1 MIDSA
6 NFLSETKTGL
16 ISNDNTDASDLAG
29 VAAAAS
35 ARGIDAVSCA
45 SSDVATLW
53 PWVES
58 TPIGIYARIATD
70 GDVSG
75 IAVAIN
81 TAFKHGAAAAQILLT
96 RDNFDSFIDG
106 IRPIRDDLFFNKEL
120 VLGVNVA
127 DVETNRWPHI
137 LTRAA
142 EIRADNLMLGAGG
155 DLPDFVG
162 RIYGMLDTWGDVFTG
177 GVQIAFDNDFVRM
190 EQTWRLMQKMRPELA
205 SRARF
210 FIGI

>member
-29 VAAAAS
+29 VVSAAS
-35 ARGIDAVSCA
+35 ARGIDAVSCVA
-45 SSDVATLW
+45 TDVATLW

-58 TPIGIYARIATD
+58 TPIRIYARIAPD

-75 IAVAIN
+75 NAVAIN

-96 RDNFDSFIDG
+96 RENFDSWVDG

-120 VLGVNVA
+120 VLGVDIAHV
-127 DVETNRWPHI
+127 DTNRWTHV

-142 EIRADNLMLGAGG
+142 DIRADNLMLRAGG

-177 GVQIAFDNDFVRM
+177 GVQIAFDNDFIRM